1 MAMIDLSI
9 DLGSK
14 FITIYQ
20 RGVGL
25 VLREPAIAIASRAKN
40 KLEIREAGFRAQ
52 SIMTGALGG
61 AKVIAPI
68 NEGIVVDEEM
78 TAQLLRYFLNK
89 ILPHGLIKPRV
100 RAIVSICSSSS
111 GSDRQAVEKC
121 CLKAGIK
128 EVTLVEAPLSLLA
141 YTSSIGGLFVDI
153 GGGKTEIAAVTN
165 RGIINGCTVNIAG
178 DAFNNAIIDYI
189 VDKYGVRLGEF
200 TVEHLKTSALSFYIN
215 DNANYA
221 VSGAAKDS
229 DDAKDG
235 SPRSLY
241 VSAGDLLA
249 AVQELV
255 DDIIEVIMSVLSQTP
270 PELSAEILRKG
281 IFVSGG
287 SMHIPGIVDYLEQ
300 ALELPVTALKDLD
313 NAVAIGG
320 GRFFENKDMLSD
332 MLGVK
337 LDLL

>member
-1 MAMIDLSI
+1 MATIDLSI

-25 VLREPAIAIASRAKN
+25 VLREPAIAIAAKAKN
-40 KLEIREAGFRAQ
+40 RLEIREAGFRAQ
-52 SIMTGALGG
+52 SVMTGALGG

-68 NEGIVVDEEM
+68 VEGIVVDEEM
-78 TAQLLRYFLNK
+78 TAQLLKYFLDK
-89 ILPHGLIKPRV
+89 ILPHGLVKPHV

-128 EVTLVEAPLSLLA
+128 EVTLVESPLSLLA
-141 YTSSIGGLFVDI
+141 YTNSIGGLFVDI
-153 GGGKTEIAAVTN
+153 GGGKSEIAAVTN
-165 RGIINGCTVNIAG
+165 RGIITGCTVNIAG
-178 DAFNNAIIDYI
+178 DAFNSAIIDYI
-189 VDKYGVRLGEF
+189 VQKYGVKLGEF
-200 TVEHLKTSALSFYIN
+200 TVEHLKCSALSFYIN

-221 VSGAAKDS
+221 VSGSAKDAS
-229 DDAKDG
+229 DFKDG

-241 VSAGDLLA
+241 VSASDLLA
-249 AVQELV
+249 AVQTLT
-255 DDIIEVIMSVLSQTP
+255 DDLIEVIMSVLEGTP

-287 SMHIPGIVDYLEQ
+287 SLHTPGLVDYLAQ
-300 ALELPVTALKDLD
+300 ALELPVTPLQDLD

-320 GRFFENKDMLSD
+320 ARFFENKDMLAD

-337 LDLL
+337 LNLF